1 MRFALASPRR
11 RIRRRIGSGTAPSAR
26 RRQVWYENL
35 AVLRGL
41 SGVPEVY
48 GRQAVTVTTD
58 RAQMPKRCCTK
69 VARADDGK
77 NP

>member
-1 MRFALASPRR
+1 MG
-11 RIRRRIGSGTAPSAR
+11 I
-26 RRQVWYENL
+26 L
-35 AVLRGL
+35 AVLRGP
-41 SGVPEVY
+41 SGMSEVY

-58 RAQMPKRCCTK
+58 RAQKSKRCCTK